1 MFCFV
6 LSNVTTGK
14 ILNLEPCCNILE
26 EEIDVVSLG
35 EVLRMNPSG
44 AASQVKSPSTPV
56 AATTAGPVS
65 HAPIRLKL
73 KGKRKTQFEKFV
85 PFRKSWLIAR
95 LTQHRRSRLI

>member
-1 MFCFV
+1 M
-6 LSNVTTGK
+6 TTGK

-73 KGKRKTQFEKFV
+73 KGKKKKHNL
-85 PFRKSWLIAR
+85 KSSSHSGRVGL
-95 LTQHRRSRLI
+95 LPVLPNTDGLD